1 MLSREDLQPADAVE
15 SFGLVRVNP
24 ADAAINHYFYERVG
38 ADWNWRDRL
47 PWSDMD
53 WRAHVEREQLSTWLA
68 THAGEQVGYVELE
81 QQPEGNVQISY
92 FGLLP
97 DHYGKGLG
105 GTMLSMAVE
114 IAWSLPG
121 TQRVW
126 VHTCSDD
133 HPAALANYEKRGFK
147 CFRVENGDPT
157 D

>member
-1 MLSREDLQPADAVE
+1 MLNREDLQAADAVE
-15 SFGLVRVNP
+15 NFGLVRVAP
-24 ADAAINHYFYERVG
+24 ADAAINRYFYERVG
-38 ADWNWRDRL
+38 ADWNWRERL
-47 PWSDMD
+47 PWSDLD

-68 THAGEQVGYVELE
+68 MHAGEQVGYVELE

-105 GTMLSMAVE
+105 GAMLSIALE
-114 IAWSLPG
+114 TAWSLPD

>member
-24 ADAAINHYFYERVG
+24 ANAAINRRFYERVG